1 MSNQYFDS
9 ANNPNRLVPYEVAR
23 SEDINAT
30 LDLVETGFE
39 FVSNDVKRSLKLPVG
54 TTTDQLIA
62 LTAAARANNLVA
74 FDSSGNI
81 IAVGGDAATRGG
93 HVLGWDAAGGYKL
106 YDYANDIT
114 APVNAA
120 AASATA
126 SANSAASS
134 ATQAT
139 NSANSASQAAA
150 SATASANSAASS
162 ATQATNSANSASQA
176 AASATNSAN
185 SATIATTQATSAN
198 TSAINA
204 AASAATSA
212 AQVALATTQANNAA
226 TSATSADN
234 SAIASAESATASANS
249 ATASANSATT
259 ATTQA
264 TNASNSAIASA
275 TSAQLASDW
284 AQKTSGTVD
293 GSGYSSKYWA
303 EQAATIVTDGVIDD
317 ANTSTLKTWSS
328 SKVSTAITDLQTQVT
343 QVNNSLSSLNAL
355 IYAGL

>member
-1 MSNQYFDS
+1 
-9 ANNPNRLVPYEVAR
+9 
-23 SEDINAT
+23 
-30 LDLVETGFE
+30 
-39 FVSNDVKRSLKLPVG
+39 LKLPVG

-114 APVNAA
+114 APVNA
-120 AASATA
+120 
-126 SANSAASS
+126 
-134 ATQAT
+134 
-139 NSANSASQAAA
+139 AAA

>member
-114 APVNAA
+114 APVNA
-120 AASATA
+120 
-126 SANSAASS
+126 
-134 ATQAT
+134 
-139 NSANSASQAAA
+139 AAA